1 MNFDIRERKINFSEK
16 ITGFGDKKEKVKKQN
31 KDILLRVDE
40 LFGQIEYNRNKEQE
54 SDRVF
59 PIIDNIQRRQFQYSK
74 YRTEVLSNSCN
85 KDNLVLTKVLSSMP
99 LYKQEKIY
107 ELKKQGLREFFEKQL
122 NNTKNLKLQQQVKK
136 KDSQIDEQ
144 TKLIC
149 DYKQLDTSQVQSD
162 SELVIRAGL
171 RMRSPDETITFLKNH
186 FGVIVRSPQKSK
198 LKSRKE
204 LDYEERQME
213 KDRRKLYNVKDKLEI
228 YYTTLE
234 GVNPIIKR
242 KQEEQ
247 QQLLNQSQILDYS
260 KSSDITPMN
269 DKEGRNSIF
278 NRNQYYVDHY
288 NNIKIGNNNMKDM
301 KMRSTFYKSHLA
313 NDLND

>member
-1 MNFDIRERKINFSEK
+1 MNLDIKERKINFSQK
-16 ITGFGDKKEKVKKQN
+16 ITEFRDKKEKVKKLSRIETKN
-31 KDILLRVDE
+31 KTW
-40 LFGQIEYNRNKEQE
+40 IEY
-54 SDRVF
+54 
-59 PIIDNIQRRQFQYSK
+59 
-74 YRTEVLSNSCN
+74 
-85 KDNLVLTKVLSSMP
+85 NLVLTKVLSSMP

-107 ELKKQGLREFFEKQL
+107 ELKKQGLKEFFEKQF
-122 NNTKNLKLQQQVKK
+122 NKTRHLKLQQQIKK

-144 TKLIC
+144 PKLIN
-149 DYKQLDTSQVQSD
+149 DQRQLDTSQVQSD
-162 SELVIRAGL
+162 SEIVIRAGL

-198 LKSRKE
+198 LKSRRE
-204 LDYEERQME
+204 LDQEERQME

-234 GVNPIIKR
+234 GTNSMIKR
-242 KQEEQ
+242 RQEDQ

-288 NNIKIGNNNMKDM
+288 NNIKIGNNNIKDM
-301 KMRSTFYKSHLA
+301 KMRSTFYKSHMA
-313 NDLND
+313 NELNE